1 MNDFHIL
8 IRINSEGG
16 ITLEPLFAG
25 KTIQNVVNSYSDILI
40 RIAFQNT
47 KSLADA
53 EDIVQEVYVKL
64 FKRHGDFKTEE
75 HLKAWLIKVTYHR
88 CKDFFRSSW
97 YRKVV
102 PIHEEIDLLAP
113 EEQTV
118 MEEIFQL
125 KSDERTII
133 YLYYYEGYSMKE
145 IAYMLGKNENTIS
158 SKLQRARKK
167 LKHIIQEGSKR

>member
-1 MNDFHIL
+1 MEL
-8 IRINSEGG
+8 
-16 ITLEPLFAG
+16 LFAG

-47 KSLADA
+47 KSLTDA
-53 EDIVQEVYVKL
+53 EDIVQEVYIKL
-64 FKRHGDFKTEE
+64 FKYKGDFKTEE
-75 HLKAWLIKVTYHR
+75 HLKAWLIKTTYHR

-97 YRKVV
+97 FRKVV
-102 PIHEEIDLLAP
+102 PIHEDMEFFAP
-113 EEQTV
+113 EEQKV

-125 KSDERTII
+125 KLDDRTVI
-133 YLYYYEGYSMKE
+133 YLYYYEGYSIKE

-167 LKHIIQEGSKR
+167 LKHIIEEGVNDDE